1 MERNE
6 FNNNGTTKL
15 LSVTYLENF
24 NYKLDDKVL
33 AASFPRRLQI
43 CRKAATRLIV
53 AKAKVLAP
61 KTLSRVINKFET
73 RLTPGHTHLVP
84 DKRRNK

>member
-15 LSVTYLENF
+15 LSVTYLEIF
-24 NYKLDDKVL
+24 LTTDWTTKFLKL
-33 AASFPRRLQI
+33 ASLVGFK

-53 AKAKVLAP
+53 AEAKVLAP

-73 RLTPGHTHLVP
+73 RLTPCHTHLVP